1 MLEGIFGG
9 FLNWLTSHAT
19 LYWLSWAGV
28 VLALAGVSALV
39 WSLLSVVRDFDEAH
53 LIRQHR
59 GPKAVRAR
67 TIRRNIAKFED
78 YARHA
83 VRTIALRTTGLIL
96 VGIGLPGLLLALI
109 AWNQPWFIPN
119 EAVLLIDGAP
129 ASAHDQSVA
138 ELGIFILDQALRG
151 GLSDVFEV
159 FGLQL
164 SAFQN
169 NPDNI
174 LFSSFTLGYRLIC
187 GLVVAS
193 ILYVIGRIVL
203 GYRNLNAAIAELK
216 AELETA
222 S

>member
-1 MLEGIFGG
+1 VIEDIFGG
-9 FLNWLTSHAT
+9 FMTWLTSHAT
-19 LYWLSWAGV
+19 LYWLSWIGV
-28 VLALAGVSALV
+28 VLALIGVMVLV

-53 LIRQHR
+53 LIRQQR
-59 GPKAVRAR
+59 GPRAVRAK
-67 TIRRNIAKFED
+67 TIRRNIMKFEE

-96 VGIGLPGLLLALI
+96 VGVGLPGLILALI

-129 ASAHDQSVA
+129 ASAHDQSVS

-151 GLSDVFEV
+151 GLSDAFEV

-169 NPDNI
+169 NPENI

-187 GLVVAS
+187 GLVVAT

-216 AELETA
+216 VELETA
-222 S
+222 N